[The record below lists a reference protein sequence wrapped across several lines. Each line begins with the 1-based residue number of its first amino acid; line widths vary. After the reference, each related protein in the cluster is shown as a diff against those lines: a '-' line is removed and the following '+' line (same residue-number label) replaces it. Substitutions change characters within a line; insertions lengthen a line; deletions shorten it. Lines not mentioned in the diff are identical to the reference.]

1 MWRNWSNQL
10 AMRRHMAVKHKTIDL
25 FIVEN
30 EKIPTAK
37 QAFTKKETRPAR

>member
-1 MWRNWSNQL
+1 
-10 AMRRHMAVKHKTIDL
+10 MRRRADDKNWTIDL

-37 QAFTKKETRPAR
+37 QAFAKKETWLEW